1 MKEISKTTRVHNL
14 IILDESGSMQSIY
27 DAALSGANETIQTI
41 RSAQDKYPDQEHR
54 ITFVT
59 FNTSGDYF
67 SSGVN
72 VKTILDDVPIAEAPD
87 LTEKDYHPSACT
99 PLYDAMGIALTHLE
113 GQVEENDRV
122 LVTIITD
129 GYENSSREY
138 SGRMIKE
145 KVGKLRDKGWTFVYI
160 GANQNAMEVAEELDI
175 KNSLDFQADA
185 DGTKAM
191 FGLTNAKVLL
201 FCSKIDAGVSG
212 SDENFFCDL

>member
-1 MKEISKTTRVHNL
+1 MKENSKTIRVHNL

-27 DAALSGANETIQTI
+27 NAALSGANETIQTI
-41 RSAQDKYPDQEHR
+41 RSAQEKYSDQEHR
-54 ITFVT
+54 ISFVT

-72 VKTILDDVPIAEAPD
+72 VKTHLDDVPITEASD
-87 LTEKDYHPSACT
+87 LEEKDYQPNACT

-138 SGRMIKE
+138 SGKAIKE
-145 KVGKLRDKGWTFVYI
+145 KVGKLREKGWTFVYI
-160 GANQNAMEVAEELDI
+160 GANQDAVEVAKELDI
-175 KNSLDFQADA
+175 MNSLNFQADA

-191 FGLTNAKVLL
+191 FEQTNANVLC
-201 FCSKIDAGVSG
+201 FYSKIVAGYAG
-212 SDENFFCDL
+212 SDENFFDD